1 LGIAKNSIFG
11 EALIFFITDS
21 IKIAILL
28 VAIIFFVS
36 FLRSYLPPEK
46 VKKVLAN
53 RFEFVGNILAT
64 MIGIVTPFC
73 SCSAVPLFIG
83 FVESGVPLGVTFSY
97 LVSAPMVNEV
107 AAVLLLGLF
116 GWKIALIYVV
126 SGVVIAVV
134 TGVIIGKF
142 KLEGWVEDYVWK
154 IKAGSTAVEDTKILA
169 QRIKEARQYTFNLFK
184 NIYPYVLLGV
194 LLGAFIHGYAPENF
208 LASLAGKGNIFAVP
222 LAVLLGAFI
231 HGYAPENFL
240 ASLAGKGN
248 IFAVP
253 LAVLI
258 GVPLYSNAAG
268 TIPIVKA
275 LIEKGLPLGTALA
288 FMMAITALSLP
299 EMIILR
305 KVLKPKLLSVYIAIL
320 TVGVIFTGYL
330 FNWVM

>member
-1 LGIAKNSIFG
+1 MVIAKNSIFG
-11 EALIFFITDS
+11 EALNFFITDS

-53 RFEFVGNILAT
+53 RFEFVGNILAA

-222 LAVLLGAFI
+222 LAVL
-231 HGYAPENFL
+231 
-240 ASLAGKGN
+240 
-248 IFAVP
+248 
-253 LAVLI
+253 I